1 MKTNIYI
8 YIANLTALISFS
20 VGTILLLGLLI
31 TEFEGFFVIGLYYLV
46 LAIAFNVTLLIIILI
61 RIILIKEERFEI
73 FKSILL
79 MLINIPIAYLYTQI
93 IL

>member
-20 VGTILLLGLLI
+20 VGTLLLMGLLI
-31 TEFEGFFVIGLYYLV
+31 TEFEGFLVIGTYYLV

>member
-20 VGTILLLGLLI
+20 VGTLLLMGLLI
-31 TEFEGFFVIGLYYLV
+31 TEFEGFLVIGTYYLV
-46 LAIAFNVTLLIIILI
+46 LAIAFNVTLLILI